1 MLNKKKIQKQYAIS
15 TGHME
20 LEDTMEFNIVPP
32 LEKKV
37 KKSQVWHAVFSVF
50 MPKSNCCTCR
60 KRIFCN
66 RMDDLLDRR
75 VVGFTHENA
84 NSVGVLKM

>member
-1 MLNKKKIQKQYAIS
+1 MLNKKKIKKQYEIS
-15 TGHME
+15 TGHIE

-50 MPKSNCCTCR
+50 MPESSCSV
-60 KRIFCN
+60 
-66 RMDDLLDRR
+66 LLI
-75 VVGFTHENA
+75 VGFSAT
-84 NSVGVLKM
+84 GWMIY